1 MLAYLFKMLHYTLV
15 HKCDLIIRNNDYT
28 KGWDNYDR

>member
-15 HKCDLIIRNNDYT
+15 HKCDLIIRNDNT

>member
-1 MLAYLFKMLHYTLV
+1 MLAYLFKMIHYTLV
-15 HKCDLIIRNNDYT
+15 HKCDLIIRNNDNT

>member
-1 MLAYLFKMLHYTLV
+1 LQYTLV
-15 HKCDLIIRNNDYT
+15 HKCDLIIRNNDNT

>member
-1 MLAYLFKMLHYTLV
+1 MIVHLFKVLQYTLV
-15 HKCDLIIRNNDYT
+15 HKYDLIIRNNDNT

>member
-1 MLAYLFKMLHYTLV
+1 MLAHLFTMLHYTLV
-15 HKCDLIIRNNDYT
+15 HKCDLIIRNNDNT